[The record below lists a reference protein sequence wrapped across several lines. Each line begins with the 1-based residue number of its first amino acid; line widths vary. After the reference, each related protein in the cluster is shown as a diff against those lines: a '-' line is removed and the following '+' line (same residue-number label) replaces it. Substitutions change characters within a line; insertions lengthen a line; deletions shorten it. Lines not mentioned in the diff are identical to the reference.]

1 MTAGEEPMGILDLL
15 AGLGLAGLTWAG
27 WKLRGERRDER

>member
-1 MTAGEEPMGILDLL
+1 MTAGEESMRILNLL

-27 WKLRGERRDER
+27 WKLRGERRDKR